1 MKLWRNYMSR
11 KLLYFNLAIDE
22 SDTSLGFAIN
32 WIETIAENYD
42 QVDVVSLR
50 KISNPNCSK
59 FINIYGADKNNN
71 KFNKYLY
78 LYKKVKELCKENKY
92 ERCFSHMSPISIFIC
107 GYLLKKKQN

>member
-1 MKLWRNYMSR
+1 MSR

-50 KISNPNCSK
+50 KTSNPNFSK
-59 FINIYGADKNNN
+59 SINIYGANKNNN

-78 LYKKVKELCKENKY
+78 RKKVKELCKENRY
-92 ERCFSHMSPISIFIC
+92 ERCFSHMSPPDFYMWILIEKNKIKTTLWFTS
-107 GYLLKKKQN
+107 